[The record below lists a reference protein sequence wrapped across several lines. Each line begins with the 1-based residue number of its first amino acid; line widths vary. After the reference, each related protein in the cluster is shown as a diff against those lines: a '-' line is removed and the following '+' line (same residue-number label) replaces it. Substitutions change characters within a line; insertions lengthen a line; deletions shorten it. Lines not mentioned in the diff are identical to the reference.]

1 MFPNGNVTVFCESCH
16 VYSRT
21 NVQIVQGPMQKNSAQ
36 CGSGEA
42 IALPIHQ
49 QQQTFDMFRIG
60 GVEFCRFKG
69 RMMTGLDRNI
79 LAMKNKCK
87 LGQNQSAPESL
98 IYVKQPEVVNSV
110 GFPNTP
116 VGMPADL
123 GSLSTASDLCH
134 FAASIIQRLEI
145 SRMKSSKKPRATM
158 DSGCMSSVKKTSLPR
173 CFEFATKRI
182 TTFAIPELKQSE
194 IRLLESSHSAYK
206 AL

>member
-1 MFPNGNVTVFCESCH
+1 
-16 VYSRT
+16 
-21 NVQIVQGPMQKNSAQ
+21 
-36 CGSGEA
+36 
-42 IALPIHQ
+42 
-49 QQQTFDMFRIG
+49 
-60 GVEFCRFKG
+60 
-69 RMMTGLDRNI
+69 
-79 LAMKNKCK
+79 MKNKCK
-87 LGQNQSAPESL
+87 LAQNQSAPESL
-98 IYVKQPEVVNSV
+98 IYVKQPEVVNSM

-116 VGMPADL
+116 LGMPADL

-134 FAASIIQRLEI
+134 FTSIIQRLEI

-158 DSGCMSSVKKTSLPR
+158 DSGCMSSVKKTPLQALPR